1 MINTEFITLREML
14 ILGLLFPIKKPLTVP
29 FNKYSLNESLGLG
42 KGLSSG
48 NSCILCTPLTTSK

>member
-1 MINTEFITLREML
+1 ML